1 MIELGSRMGGDCI
14 TTHLVPL
21 STGIDMIK
29 AAINI
34 ACGEKPDL
42 TPKFQKGS
50 AIRFIDAPNGTIT
63 EINGISEAEKIPGIT
78 QISLTKQVGDTV
90 GDIASSNDRTGFVIA
105 QADTVADAIR
115 TCEDSLGKITVTTKL

>member
-21 STGIDMIK
+21 STGIDMIQ

-50 AIRFIDAPNGTIT
+50 AIRFIDAPHGTIA
-63 EINGISEAEKIPGIT
+63 EIKGITDAEKISGVT
-78 QISLTKQVGDTV
+78 QISLTKQLGDTV

-105 QADTVADAIR
+105 QADTASDAVNM
-115 TCEDSLGKITVTTKL
+115 CEKAITAIKIQ